1 MAKKL
6 LLLLLIICTGY
17 ALREGWYFFLERQ
30 NLPVGTTIGEV
41 DVGLLTLEEAGQRVA
56 EAYGQLV
63 TVRDPI
69 SDQTVQLAPTEL
81 GFEIDLENM
90 LLETEQKQLE
100 QEWWVSYIG
109 YLLKRSFDP
118 ITTPLRARHNQ
129 QDVIAVTYLV
139 ADNLTEPALPPRL
152 EPDSLRFLDG
162 VSGYSAEITSTAK
175 LISDTLYTPTN
186 RSLDLVVVEED
197 APELDFALL
206 KSVIEDRLSLIPGLA
221 SVVFIQDLQTG
232 QEIAI
237 NADAAVSGLSILK
250 IAIILEVYRTL
261 DASPGFDTQKLL
273 NQTITESSNY
283 GANLLLDVVAGQNN
297 AYLGSDILTE
307 SMNRLGLENTF
318 IVTPYEEIPRP
329 TITTK
334 LTPANTREDI
344 LMDPDI
350 SMQTTAEE
358 VGSLL
363 LMLHDCTQGGG
374 GLLIIYPEKI
384 TPEECQAMLDLL
396 KLNPGGAD
404 MLIAGMPDQTTFA
417 HKHGYGFDVHG
428 DAGIVYSDGGD
439 YIFVMYLSDPGV
451 DWLVADLTFPVMQEI
466 SRITYNYFNADNPYL
481 ATLPYIVFAAE
492 QAALAAQAEV
502 SNTLTTT
509 VSTTET
515 ITDTVPIVEDS
526 SNNQ

>member
-1 MAKKL
+1 M
-6 LLLLLIICTGY
+6 
-17 ALREGWYFFLERQ
+17 REGWYFFLERQ
-30 NLPVGTTIGEV
+30 KLPVGTTIAAV

-56 EAYGQLV
+56 ETYGQLV
-63 TVRDPI
+63 TVHDPI
-69 SDQTVQLAPTEL
+69 SDQSVQLAPTEL
-81 GFEIDLENM
+81 GFELDLENM

-109 YLLKRSFDP
+109 YLFQRPFAP
-118 ITTPLRARHNQ
+118 ITTPLKARHNQ
-129 QDVIAVTYLV
+129 QQVLAVTHLL
-139 ADNLTEPALPPRL
+139 AENLTEPALPPRL
-152 EPDSLRFLDG
+152 EPDTLRFLDG
-162 VSGYSAEITSTAK
+162 VAGYSAEITPTAK
-175 LISDTLYTPTN
+175 LISDTLYSPVN
-186 RSLDLVVVEED
+186 RTLDLVIVEED
-197 APELDFALL
+197 APPLDFALL
-206 KSVIEDRLSLIPGLA
+206 ESVIRDQLSLIPGLA

-237 NADAAVSGLSILK
+237 NADAAVSGLSIMK
-250 IAIILEVYRTL
+250 IPIILEVYRTL
-261 DASPGFDTQKLL
+261 DAAPGFETQKLL
-273 NQTITESSNY
+273 NQTIVESSNY
-283 GANLLLDVVAGQNN
+283 GANLLLDVVAGQDN

-318 IVTPYEEIPRP
+318 IVTPYEEIARP
-329 TITTK
+329 TISTK
-334 LTPANTREDI
+334 LTPANMRDDI
-344 LMDPDI
+344 LMDPDV

-374 GLLIIYPEKI
+374 GLLLVYPDTI

-404 MLIAGMPDQTTFA
+404 MLIAGMPEQQVTFA
-417 HKHGYGFDVHG
+417 HKHGYGFDIHG
-428 DAGIVYSDGGD
+428 DAGIVYSEGGN

-481 ATLPYIVFAAE
+481 ARLPYVVWNE
-492 QAALAAQAEV
+492 QQAALAAQAAV
-502 SNTLTTT
+502 SATLTTT
-509 VSTTET
+509 LDATTV
-515 ITDTVPIVEDS
+515 ITDTVPVEADA